1 MEEQEEKQEENKYVM
16 PDKAYDVLKW
26 VGLVVC
32 PALATLTLTVGN
44 AVGWP
49 DTATAAT
56 IITGA
61 GTFIGA
67 CIGISAAKGGG
78 DQ

>member
-1 MEEQEEKQEENKYVM
+1 MEQEEDKKPPQWLMPNKE
-16 PDKAYDVLKW
+16 YDVLKW

-44 AVGWP
+44 AVGWS
-49 DTATAAT
+49 DTATVAT

>member
-1 MEEQEEKQEENKYVM
+1 MEEQESKYLI
-16 PDKAYDVLKW
+16 PDKVYNVLKW
-26 VGLVVC
+26 VDLVVC

>member
-1 MEEQEEKQEENKYVM
+1 MEQEEDKKPPEWLMPNKV
-16 PDKAYDVLKW
+16 YDVLKW
-26 VGLVVC
+26 VRLVVC

-44 AVGWP
+44 AVGWA

-67 CIGISAAKGGG
+67 CIGISAVKGG
-78 DQ
+78 DAK

>member
-1 MEEQEEKQEENKYVM
+1 MEEQESKYVM
-16 PDKAYDVLKW
+16 PDKAYNALKW

-32 PALATLTLTVGN
+32 PAAATLTLTVGN
-44 AVGWP
+44 AVGWA

-67 CIGISAAKGGG
+67 CIGISAAKGG
-78 DQ
+78 DFE

>member
-1 MEEQEEKQEENKYVM
+1 MEEQESKYVM
-16 PDKAYDVLKW
+16 PDKAYDTLKW

-44 AVGWP
+44 AVDWAG
-49 DTATAAT
+49 TATVAT
-56 IITGA
+56 IITGV

-78 DQ
+78 DK

>member
-49 DTATAAT
+49 DTTTTAT
-56 IITGA
+56 IITGV

>member
-1 MEEQEEKQEENKYVM
+1 MEEEEKKPPQWLMPNKV
-16 PDKAYDVLKW
+16 YDVLKW
-26 VGLVVC
+26 VGLIVC

-56 IITGA
+56 IITGV

>member
-1 MEEQEEKQEENKYVM
+1 LEEQEEKQEENKYVM

-49 DTATAAT
+49 DTTTTAT
-56 IITGA
+56 IITGV